1 MSEDMEFPTS
11 DPAQRASGSKN
22 SHNHGDVSG
31 TMPEGS
37 PVSAGSTSL
46 PSLTSIYGLPCFN
59 CPDIDRCGMGLPI
72 NPVVCEK
79 ISLWLLRV
87 RKSQPITAT

>member
-1 MSEDMEFPTS
+1 MPEDPSMRNEMH
-11 DPAQRASGSKN
+11 RKN
-22 SHNHGDVSG
+22 SISEPSNSDGNG
-31 TMPEGS
+31 NGS
-37 PVSAGSTSL
+37 LPNSPTAIGSLSL

-59 CPDIDRCGMGLPI
+59 CPDIDRCGIGLPI

-87 RKSQPITAT
+87 RKTSPLAAT